1 MAAMEGRR
9 RGDPI
14 LVAFGQAIRDHRRSR
29 GWSQEHLAELA
40 GLHRNYVQSLEHGQR
55 SVSLL
60 SVFALADALGLPA
73 SDLVEAARSGARRPA

>member
-1 MAAMEGRR
+1 MDRMEGRR
-9 RGDPI
+9 RGDHI

-40 GLHRNYVQSLEHGQR
+40 GLHRNYVQSLEHGNR

-73 SDLVEAARSGARRPA
+73 CDLVEVARPSRADP